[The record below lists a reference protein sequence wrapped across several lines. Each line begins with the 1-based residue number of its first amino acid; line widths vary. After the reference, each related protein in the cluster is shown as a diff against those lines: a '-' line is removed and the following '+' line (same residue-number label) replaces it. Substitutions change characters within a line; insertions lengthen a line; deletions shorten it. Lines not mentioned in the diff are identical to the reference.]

1 MNAKLN
7 RAVAACSLAL
17 SLVLMSGAQTQDKES
32 AVVLKCRGSVIFQ
45 PVTGRPSKVS
55 TLKTFAG
62 QGSFVVQPDSEMT
75 FYDFRTA
82 SRVTVKVPAGS
93 KEVKLDVGS
102 GAIVAKQP
110 TVTVQASQQLAALG
124 PESFKFRESMGAAS
138 SKTPTNSQRLRLRGT
153 PTPSGGGNNGA
164 PAPAPAPS
172 ETQMTDSVKSDF
184 QKRPNQTETSARP
197 ELCLFTISEN
207 PSLPIT
213 EDEYNLL
220 GSGDFYRR
228 EHSTGSKEAW
238 TLCKGLDLGAPNARK
253 IALNQKFRPGQ
264 AIEYV
269 RAPHSPTTYTD
280 GRLLIA
286 RYPQATIDSLTRQ
299 KASAATLDARLEYL
313 AGLASL
319 RLFAEADLELKS
331 LAKDFP
337 KGYDWEQV
345 RRDIFHH

>member
-62 QGSFVVQPDSEMT
+62 QGSFVVQPGSEMT

-138 SKTPTNSQRLRLRGT
+138 SKTPTSLRA
-153 PTPSGGGNNGA
+153 PSPSGGGGPLSDTGKGKSVRMNQ
-164 PAPAPAPS
+164 APS
-172 ETQMTDSVKSDF
+172 VHAAPPAGRAAQ
-184 QKRPNQTETSARP
+184 AP
-197 ELCLFTISEN
+197 ELCLFTIGEN
-207 PSLPIT
+207 PTLQIT
-213 EDEYNLL
+213 EDEYNQL
-220 GSGDFYRR
+220 GAGDFYHR
-228 EHSTGSKEAW
+228 EHSAGAREPW
-238 TLCKGLDLGAPNARK
+238 RLCKNLDLGSPNARK
-253 IALNQKFRPGQ
+253 LVLGQKLKPGQ
-264 AIEYV
+264 AVEYV
-269 RAPHSPTTYTD
+269 RAPQAPTPFTSS
-280 GRLLIA
+280 RMLVA
-286 RYPQATIDSLTRQ
+286 RYPQETIDSLGRQ

-337 KGYDWEQV
+337 TGYDWEQV
-345 RRDIFHH
+345 RRDIFQH